1 MHTRTLLSSELWVPL
16 ASVIAGLGAF
26 GFIAISSRSLG
37 LDDYVPIGQLWSIW
51 ALAFAVVSFTSQ
63 QTVVRGHVIRREVP
77 RSFVTGD
84 ELLPLV
90 LLSIPL
96 AVVVFVWNEQIFR
109 SGSYWWPFLAMAMPF
124 GTLLSGTTRGLW
136 AASGRLAGLSF
147 VIAGENVIRVLG
159 AAVLAATGAPAPW
172 FAAAIVAGFAIGFFR
187 PSSSSGT
194 RRWPSP
200 PAEPG
205 LAAATAATSLMAH
218 ASQVGAPVLLAL
230 HGADARE
237 VSALFAVLAIYRAPY
252 QLALGLVPRIAAMQ
266 VLAFAEGQQLRQAVR
281 LRGLAGLALVA
292 MLGGFG
298 AAILG
303 ELVVSPLFGAAG
315 ILSDIDHLLGA
326 VLVILGIGN
335 LGLTVLRVA
344 TGRGLPLLVRRGT
357 AALVG
362 VVLLAAISHD
372 ITTVL
377 LALVV
382 MEGSASLTL
391 SLGADNEWQASPTT

>member
-1 MHTRTLLSSELWVPL
+1 
-16 ASVIAGLGAF
+16 
-26 GFIAISSRSLG
+26 
-37 LDDYVPIGQLWSIW
+37 
-51 ALAFAVVSFTSQ
+51 
-63 QTVVRGHVIRREVP
+63 
-77 RSFVTGD
+77 
-84 ELLPLV
+84 
-90 LLSIPL
+90 
-96 AVVVFVWNEQIFR
+96 
-109 SGSYWWPFLAMAMPF
+109 
-124 GTLLSGTTRGLW
+124 
-136 AASGRLAGLSF
+136 
-147 VIAGENVIRVLG
+147 
-159 AAVLAATGAPAPW
+159 
-172 FAAAIVAGFAIGFFR
+172 
-187 PSSSSGT
+187 
-194 RRWPSP
+194 
-200 PAEPG
+200 
-205 LAAATAATSLMAH
+205 
-218 ASQVGAPVLLAL
+218 
-230 HGADARE
+230 
-237 VSALFAVLAIYRAPY
+237 
-252 QLALGLVPRIAAMQ
+252 MQ